1 MNSFTATFLAI
12 FATAFVTACASPS
25 GRSGAPSSTQQEE
38 EQENLGPRLGE
49 AIASLRLDLAKA
61 RARQYDVVA
70 PEEMRRLSSD
80 LRRARYDFRHEARA
94 RRSRSMAAALGAD
107 LRAARADLESA
118 RRTFAAR
125 EDILDD
131 VLSAR
136 GCALMAGA
144 RRQPESAAR
153 LALLDRRFKR
163 LSSQLDR
170 RRDAVAWALLSTDY
184 KALEVTAVEE
194 NVLGE
199 VSRHIE
205 AARRGA
211 VQGFTATELATA
223 ERRLHEA
230 RQAIQA
236 NPRRRAAYMKAVER
250 ATRQARL
257 LTGELAAR

>member
-1 MNSFTATFLAI
+1 
-12 FATAFVTACASPS
+12 
-25 GRSGAPSSTQQEE
+25 
-38 EQENLGPRLGE
+38 
-49 AIASLRLDLAKA
+49 
-61 RARQYDVVA
+61 
-70 PEEMRRLSSD
+70 
-80 LRRARYDFRHEARA
+80 
-94 RRSRSMAAALGAD
+94 
-107 LRAARADLESA
+107 
-118 RRTFAAR
+118 
-125 EDILDD
+125 
-131 VLSAR
+131 
-136 GCALMAGA
+136 
-144 RRQPESAAR
+144 
-153 LALLDRRFKR
+153 

-199 VSRHIE
+199 ISRHIE